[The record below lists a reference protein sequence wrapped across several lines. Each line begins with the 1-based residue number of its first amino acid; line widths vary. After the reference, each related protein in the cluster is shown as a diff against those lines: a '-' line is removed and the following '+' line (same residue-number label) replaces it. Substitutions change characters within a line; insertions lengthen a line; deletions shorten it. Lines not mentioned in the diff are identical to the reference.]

1 MSFVAQMLV
10 RMAAA
15 LAPRSTRAR
24 HLEEWRADLAGA
36 HEVGISPLS
45 VALGAWR
52 SIPSIA
58 SFKGASM
65 QPIGP
70 LAIILRRTNAT
81 RRPTLAIAVALTM
94 ALLAGL
100 AVLAL

>member
-1 MSFVAQMLV
+1 
-10 RMAAA
+10 
-15 LAPRSTRAR
+15 
-24 HLEEWRADLAGA
+24 
-36 HEVGISPLS
+36 
-45 VALGAWR
+45 
-52 SIPSIA
+52 
-58 SFKGASM
+58 M